1 MKLQHK
7 RGHDKSKPH
16 VCNTCGSAYADLKR
30 LKDHVKSH
38 NESGESSYL
47 PFNCDFCGFSSKRK
61 DNLQAHVK
69 RLHPEMN
76 TAPSQKMKN
85 ETKMKKSSIKLPKQ
99 SQSSY
104 IVGHINE
111 DGTIRPMTSATEVV
125 LN

>member
-1 MKLQHK
+1 M
-7 RGHDKSKPH
+7 
-16 VCNTCGSAYADLKR
+16 CNTCGSAYADLKR

-38 NESGESSYL
+38 SESGESSYL

-76 TAPSQKMKN
+76 TAPSQKMK
-85 ETKMKKSSIKLPKQ
+85 KSSIKLPKQ
-99 SQSSY
+99 TQSSY

-111 DGTIRPMTSATEVV
+111 DGTIRPMTSATDVI